1 MKKWLI
7 RILLII
13 FIIGLVLSVIYII
26 KNRIQ
31 DKKQNEIFEELENIV
46 TEEKEE
52 KSEEQKEENIN
63 LEKLYELN
71 NDFIGWLKINNTNIS
86 YPVMQTDCNR
96 KDYYLRKNFYKEYS
110 QLGTPYIAE
119 YCNVQTGD
127 NVIVYGHHITDHQVF
142 GELEKYKKKA
152 FYDNHKVINFNTI
165 YGNAD
170 YEIISVFKTVAH
182 TGFKY
187 YEFINS
193 SSQDEFNT
201 FIKKSAQMTKQAV
214 KTTIKAIQ
222 VAIKSAISIIKA
234 IILAT
239 KALISAIIAGGW
251 VAVVIIVVI
260 CLIAM
265 LCTSIFGIFFS
276 NEDEI
281 GEKNKNVTY

>member
-52 KSEEQKEENIN
+52 NIN
-63 LEKLYELN
+63 LKKLYELN
-71 NDFIGWLKINNTNIS
+71 NDFIGWLKINDTNIS
-86 YPVMQTDCNR
+86 YPVMQTDSNR
-96 KDYYLRKNFYKEYS
+96 KNYYLRKNFYKEYS

-119 YCNVQTGD
+119 YCNVQTSD
-127 NVIVYGHHITDHQVF
+127 NVIIYGHHITDYQVF
-142 GELEKYKKKA
+142 GELEKYKKKE

-193 SSQDEFNT
+193 NSQNEFDT
-201 FIKKSAQMTKQAV
+201 FIKKCKELSFYETG
-214 KTTIKAIQ
+214 KTANYGDKLLTLSTCEYSDKNGRLVV
-222 VAIKSAISIIKA
+222 VARKI
-234 IILAT
+234 
-239 KALISAIIAGGW
+239 
-251 VAVVIIVVI
+251 
-260 CLIAM
+260 
-265 LCTSIFGIFFS
+265 TSKL
-276 NEDEI
+276 EE
-281 GEKNKNVTY
+281 